1 MWGKITKVQQWQAN
15 VPPSINNKNTVI
27 YFLFFWR
34 LVQWLWCWPV
44 DQCLGHLYFGVS
56 FFFSNMYSLSF
67 IHRVWYFLSIVSC
80 MIILI
85 WFDLVFVQNFT
96 GRDCAQ
102 LWFAMQV
109 AVNLFL
115 LLLLLFYVE
124 EFNKRRNNDASYS
137 APSFVRRGSEYSH
150 QFFSVCETRS
160 KNFVFFFVFE
170 ITSVLIIY
178 SSKCGEKYIS
188 MCSTLNCTSTEC
200 REYWSHTS

>member
-1 MWGKITKVQQWQAN
+1 
-15 VPPSINNKNTVI
+15 
-27 YFLFFWR
+27 
-34 LVQWLWCWPV
+34 
-44 DQCLGHLYFGVS
+44 
-56 FFFSNMYSLSF
+56 
-67 IHRVWYFLSIVSC
+67 
-80 MIILI
+80 
-85 WFDLVFVQNFT
+85 VFVQNFT

-160 KNFVFFFVFE
+160 KNLVFFF
-170 ITSVLIIY
+170 LY
-178 SSKCGEKYIS
+178 LK
-188 MCSTLNCTSTEC
+188 
-200 REYWSHTS
+200 